1 MGSTLVNLA
10 KKNPKIVAITAAMI
24 AGTGLTKFE
33 ETFPDRFFNVSIVE
47 QHSVTLAAGMA
58 TKGIK
63 PFVAIY
69 STFMQRAFRSG
80 YSRCGSSK
88 ITCCF
93 LY

>member
-33 ETFPDRFFNVSIVE
+33 ETFPDRFFDVGIAE

-58 TKGIK
+58 TK
-63 PFVAIY
+63 
-69 STFMQRAFRSG
+69 R
-80 YSRCGSSK
+80 
-88 ITCCF
+88 
-93 LY
+93 